1 MEAERIYQEIDDRM
15 KERREEQRE
24 KREIDRINMLYDE
37 HMDQQRQFEDLKR
50 GLAAVTMEEWN
61 NLPEIGDKSLKRK
74 REKEREIFTPVPDS
88 VIVAKRM
95 RDDTE
100 IYLDPKQQLM
110 DGFDTNSNFMGAARE
125 KVCMSSF
132 P

>member
-50 GLAAVTMEEWN
+50 GLADVTMEEWN

-95 RDDTE
+95 RDDKE

-110 DGFDTNSNFMGAARE
+110 EGFDTNSSFMGAARE
-125 KVCMSSF
+125 KVY
-132 P
+132 

>member
-15 KERREEQRE
+15 KERREDQRE

-50 GLAAVTMEEWN
+50 GLASVTMEEWN

-95 RDDTE
+95 RDSTE
-100 IYLDPKQQLM
+100 IYLDPKQQLLE
-110 DGFDTNSNFMGAARE
+110 GFDTNSNFMGAARE
-125 KVCMSSF
+125 KVCLC
-132 P
+132 